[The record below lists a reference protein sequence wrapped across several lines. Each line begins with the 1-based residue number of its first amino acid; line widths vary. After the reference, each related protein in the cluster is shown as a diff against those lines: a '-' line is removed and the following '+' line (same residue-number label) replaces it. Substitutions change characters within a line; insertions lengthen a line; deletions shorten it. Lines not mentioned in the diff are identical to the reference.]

1 MITLHSQ
8 RRTALSDDDAD
19 DLVSHLRRINLKD
32 CCYVSAEAW
41 NLISG
46 YTWNKLLGC
55 NEECVIQST
64 DYDDNCTTVIE
75 IYCETESNTLADDKA
90 VEDDENED
98 VDLSD
103 MSDKPNEKLSH

>member
-1 MITLHSQ
+1 MDFSRVLIGQ
-8 RRTALSDDDAD
+8 NRFPRRTALSDDDAD

-64 DYDDNCTTVIE
+64 DYDDN
-75 IYCETESNTLADDKA
+75 SLADDKA